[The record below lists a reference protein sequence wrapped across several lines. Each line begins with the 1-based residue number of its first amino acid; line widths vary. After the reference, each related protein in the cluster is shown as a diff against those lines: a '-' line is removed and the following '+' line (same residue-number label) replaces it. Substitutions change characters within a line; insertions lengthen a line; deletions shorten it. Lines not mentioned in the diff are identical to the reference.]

1 MPLIRRS
8 IKFCVLATDSAS
20 SVGGDMKGRYFCF
33 TVVIRV
39 NQIEVS
45 PGVNLGV
52 DETRENTLEN
62 LVRYRE
68 SVYKADPSARI
79 TFALS
84 DAALRE
90 ESLQFRQIRSKLR
103 EYHDRYGD
111 DITYMLGAYFSAA
124 YVGRREICENVHKA
138 ILLLREFMGKEYR
151 PKCIVGGFIAAE
163 VIRYIADCENIHVV
177 QGNIF
182 SQYAVDN
189 QDGDGSI
196 CYPYYPSKEHF
207 CKPAQS
213 KEDFIDC
220 VNLDGWTVDFVN
232 ATYSGLT
239 KEEYNS
245 RMGCGPIETLR
256 PFGVEKGLRI
266 MLASADQMLGE
277 NYERNGGFG
286 YAAAIWELCL
296 IQKDGH
302 HRMNIDESVITEFFK
317 RLKSKYSDLQIL
329 PFGEVGERFRS
340 LHKDNSRLS
349 YVFVHRGTGDGGSL
363 RNIRLYWYMNKYF
376 RLCIRENLTEG
387 KKEVIDF
394 TDYTK
399 TYKEPEDS
407 DYRIGKVCRNWSLL
421 GDINQ
426 KGLRPQDVPVP
437 FEKLSEY
444 QKALIRKAESEFGF
458 TVSHEI

>member
-1 MPLIRRS
+1 MQ
-8 IKFCVLATDSAS
+8 
-20 SVGGDMKGRYFCF
+20 GRYFCF
-33 TVVIRV
+33 TIVIRV
-39 NQIEVS
+39 NQIEVA

-62 LVRYRE
+62 LVKYRE
-68 SVYKADPSARI
+68 SIYRADPSARI
-79 TFALS
+79 TIALS
-84 DAALRE
+84 DAALRND
-90 ESLQFRQIRSKLR
+90 SLQFRLIRSKLC
-103 EYHDRYGD
+103 EYHERFGD

-124 YVGRREICENVHKA
+124 YIGRKEICENVHQA
-138 ILLLREFMGKEYR
+138 IKLLQAFMGKAYR

-213 KEDFIDC
+213 EEDFIDC
-220 VNLDGWTVDFVN
+220 VNLDGWTVDFIN
-232 ATYSGLT
+232 ATYCGVT
-239 KEEYNS
+239 QEGYNS

-266 MLASADQMLGE
+266 MLAAADQMLEE
-277 NYERNGGFG
+277 NYERNGCFG
-286 YAAAIWELCL
+286 YATAIWELCL

-302 HRMNIDESVITEFFK
+302 HRMNIDENVITEFFK
-317 RLKSKYSDLQIL
+317 RLRKKYPDVQIL
-329 PFGEVGERFRS
+329 PFGEVGERFRNI
-340 LHKDNSRLS
+340 HKDNSHLS
-349 YVFVHRGTGDGGSL
+349 YLFQHRGTGEGGSL
-363 RNIRLYWYMNKYF
+363 RNIRLYWFMNKYF
-376 RLCIRENLTEG
+376 RLCIRENLADGE
-387 KKEVIDF
+387 KRVIDF

-399 TYKEPEDS
+399 TYSEPEDS
-407 DYRIGKVCRNWSLL
+407 DYRIGKICRNWSLL

-437 FEKLSEY
+437 FENLSEN

-458 TVSHEI
+458 TVSF